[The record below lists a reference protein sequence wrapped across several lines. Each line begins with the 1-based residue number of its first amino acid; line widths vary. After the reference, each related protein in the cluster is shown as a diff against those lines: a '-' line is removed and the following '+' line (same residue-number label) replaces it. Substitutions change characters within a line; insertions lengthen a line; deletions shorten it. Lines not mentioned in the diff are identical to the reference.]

1 MNRTGRRYSNC
12 FSVALLITAFLIASE
27 MPLLADPPQSSQSS
41 PASQKHD
48 DSLPDAPQIQ
58 LAQAQPPQNQ
68 PAQTQPAQTPTEQ
81 TQSAQPQV
89 QQPASVPAGAAGA
102 QAANAK
108 GAPVAQPAGAA
119 VAPVR
124 QRGHRS
130 LLIKVGLVAAGAI
143 AVGAVVALSKSSPSR
158 PPGAAEA
165 IRP

>member
-1 MNRTGRRYSNC
+1 MNRRGRRYSNC
-12 FSVALLITAFLIASE
+12 FSVALLIPAFLIASE

-68 PAQTQPAQTPTEQ
+68 PAQTQ
-81 TQSAQPQV
+81 V
-89 QQPASVPAGAAGA
+89 QQPPSVPAGAAGA

>member
-12 FSVALLITAFLIASE
+12 FSIVVLTAAFLLSSE
-27 MPLLADPPQSSQSS
+27 TPLLASPPQSTRSGT
-41 PASQKHD
+41 PSQKQD
-48 DSLPDAPQIQ
+48 DTLPDAPEIQ
-58 LAQAQPPQNQ
+58 LAQTQ
-68 PAQTQPAQTPTEQ
+68 PAQTQPAQTQSDQ
-81 TQSAQPQV
+81 TQS

-124 QRGHRS
+124 QHGHRS